1 MPITAFS
8 FMKRDK
14 EKKGEKNQIRQE
26 KLIEKINM

>member
-8 FMKRDK
+8 FMKRGNDV
-14 EKKGEKNQIRQE
+14 KGEKNQIRQE